1 MKSYFKLKKINN
13 NFNDEKFSATV
24 LNSTNEPNSVNKVL
38 LIKFGKKHLVYSY
51 VEYVR
56 FFTQG
61 FFILYG

>member
-1 MKSYFKLKKINN
+1 
-13 NFNDEKFSATV
+13 V

-38 LIKFGKKHLVYSY
+38 LIKFGKKHLIYSY

-56 FFTQG
+56 FFTLG